1 MGKKMTAGRNNMP
14 EHKTAIIGDLHIGTY
29 IKLTPHSKWTY
40 EKTGNPVVSKKSG
53 ILIVRLEKVETG
65 FVKWIPADQ
74 RVYLAEEYN

>member
-1 MGKKMTAGRNNMP
+1 MP
-14 EHKTAIIGDLHIGTY
+14 EHKTAIIGDLRIGTY
-29 IKLTPHSKWTY
+29 IKLTPCSKWIY

-74 RVYLAEEYN
+74 RVYQQLT